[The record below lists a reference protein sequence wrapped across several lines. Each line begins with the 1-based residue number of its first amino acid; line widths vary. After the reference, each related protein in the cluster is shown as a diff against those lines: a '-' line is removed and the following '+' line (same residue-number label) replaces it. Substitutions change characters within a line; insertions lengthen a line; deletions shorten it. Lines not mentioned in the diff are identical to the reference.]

1 MHRVVRGDAK
11 TESVLLL
18 LASVAAVLI
27 GAAQADASRTATPP
41 SVDFGTVR
49 NGPAGGRLETA
60 VTYTISGDE
69 TLRYAFNMASGGA
82 PNGSTQFS
90 VGGGNCATAF
100 PTVLGAPA
108 SCTILIQFD
117 YARTASGLST
127 GSLVI
132 DADGLYST
140 PADETT
146 VPLRAN
152 LLAYKPK
159 KKKRCTKKLRS
170 AAPAKA
176 KKCKRKKR

>member
-1 MHRVVRGDAK
+1 MQRVGRRDAK
-11 TESVLLL
+11 TESVLLF
-18 LASVAAVLI
+18 LAVVAAVLI
-27 GAAQADASRTATPP
+27 GGASSAHASRFAAPP
-41 SVDFGTVR
+41 AVDFGTVR
-49 NGPAGGRLETA
+49 NGPAGGRLQTT
-60 VTYTISGDE
+60 VTYSISADE
-69 TLRYAFNMASGGA
+69 MLRYAFNQASGGA

-100 PTVLGAPA
+100 PTLQGSPA

-117 YARTASGLST
+117 YASKASGLST
-127 GSLVI
+127 GNLVI
-132 DADGLYST
+132 DADGVFST

-159 KKKRCTKKLRS
+159 KRCKKKRRS

>member
-1 MHRVVRGDAK
+1 MPRLAPPTSAACR
-11 TESVLLL
+11 SVK
-18 LASVAAVLI
+18 
-27 GAAQADASRTATPP
+27 
-41 SVDFGTVR
+41 
-49 NGPAGGRLETA
+49 NGPAGGRLETS
-60 VTYTISGDE
+60 VTYSISADE
-69 TLRYAFNMASGGA
+69 MLRYGFNQASGGA

-100 PTVLGAPA
+100 PTLMGSPA

-117 YARTASGLST
+117 YASKASGLST

-132 DADGLYST
+132 DADGVFST

-152 LLAYKPK
+152 LLAYKTRK
-159 KKKRCTKKLRS
+159 KCKKPRS

-176 KKCKRKKR
+176 RKCKRKTR